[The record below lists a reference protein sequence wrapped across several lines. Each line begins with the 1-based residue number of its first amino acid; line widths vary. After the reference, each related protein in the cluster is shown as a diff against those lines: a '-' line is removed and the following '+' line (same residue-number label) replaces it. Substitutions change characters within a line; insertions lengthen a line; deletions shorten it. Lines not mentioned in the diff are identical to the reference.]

1 MQNKRTY
8 YQLILDKSGSMR
20 SCLNET
26 ISGFNQ
32 QMQAIKALEEKYPE
46 QELVVSLTTF
56 NGEVSRDFEMS
67 SAKFIPALDQQS
79 YRPSGSTALM
89 DAIGMSVVQLQN
101 RIAKELAR
109 GEASVVVVIMTDG
122 YENSSQKYSAKKISQ
137 LIKELEQSDLWVFN
151 FMGATKDAV
160 EVATSLNIQT
170 ANSIAFEKM
179 EFGEEMNR
187 VSKSMDSYISEKRSG
202 TIRKKF
208 LVK

>member
-8 YQLILDKSGSMR
+8 YQLILDKSGSMG

-32 QMQAIKALEEKYPE
+32 QMQTIKALEEKYPE

-67 SAKFIPALDQQS
+67 SAKFIPVLNKRN

-89 DAIGMSVVQLQN
+89 DAIGMSVTRLQN
-101 RIAKELAR
+101 RIADELAS
-109 GEASVVVVIMTDG
+109 GTASVVVVIMTDG
-122 YENSSQKYSAKKISQ
+122 YENSSKKFSAKKISH
-137 LIKELEQSDLWVFN
+137 LIKELEQTDLWVFN

-170 ANSIAFEKM
+170 ANSIAFDKS

-187 VSKSMDSYISEKRSG
+187 VSESMDSYIGAKTMG
-202 TIRKKF
+202 KIRKRF
-208 LVK
+208 LIK